1 MEDFVGHVK
10 KIRFPC
16 KNDSVRS
23 GDDILVDKKEDT
35 DFQKTNKQRAI
46 RLKPGVRA
54 WLTTE
59 LFVF

>member
-23 GDDILVDKKEDT
+23 GDDSLVDKKEDT
-35 DFQKTNKQRAI
+35 DFQKTNKQQSD
-46 RLKPGVRA
+46 
-54 WLTTE
+54 
-59 LFVF
+59 